1 MLDEA
6 TVVDFR
12 TTPPDLLL
20 MSATPPFTNAV
31 RNIA

>member
-1 MLDEA
+1 ME
-6 TVVDFR
+6 TR
-12 TTPPDLLL
+12 NNPNISDLLL